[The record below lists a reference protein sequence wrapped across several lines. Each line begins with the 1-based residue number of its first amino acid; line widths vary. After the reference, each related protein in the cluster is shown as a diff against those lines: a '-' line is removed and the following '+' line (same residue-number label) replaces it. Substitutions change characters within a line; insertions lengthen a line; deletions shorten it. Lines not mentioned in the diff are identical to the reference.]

1 MAKAIMVQGTASF
14 VGKSMLVT
22 ALCRIFHQEGIRVAP
37 FKSQNM
43 ALNSFVTQ
51 KGEEIGYAQSV
62 QAGACDLI
70 PTVHMNPVLL
80 KPDSGKGI
88 QVIVRGKVRGHMAVS
103 EFKGYHDEIF
113 KIIRDSYKKLS
124 EKYDMIVIEGAGSPA
139 EINLMD
145 SDLANMKIAQMADA
159 PVLLIT
165 DIDRGGA
172 FASLFGTLE
181 LLPQLDRD
189 RVKGLIFNKF
199 RGEIQHLRKGLADL
213 ERRCK
218 KPVLGV
224 IPYHE
229 ALFLPDEDSVGL
241 EDKPR
246 NITNPQGVSFYGIRI
261 GVVHLPHIS
270 NSTDFD
276 SLRREP
282 QISLQFLKGDEDLSE
297 LDLLLIPG
305 SKNPIDDLIF
315 LWESGFAKAIKH
327 YAQSGG
333 EIGGICGGYQMLG
346 QSIRDPYF
354 VENRKEQVMGL
365 GLLEVETVLEK
376 DKVTVQVKVEPCSD
390 GPWPQDFALSGYE
403 IHSGKTRVQEGAKP
417 LFKKIEHGGGE
428 VTEKEGAYGKNGL
441 IWGTYLHGLFE
452 NDSFR
457 HWFLNEKRKKKAIPE
472 SYEKGSFSHRRN
484 TDYESLAQLVKN
496 HIDMNLI
503 SKLVS

>member
-172 FASLFGTLE
+172 FASLFGTL
-181 LLPQLDRD
+181 
-189 RVKGLIFNKF
+189 
-199 RGEIQHLRKGLADL
+199 
-213 ERRCK
+213 
-218 KPVLGV
+218 
-224 IPYHE
+224 
-229 ALFLPDEDSVGL
+229 
-241 EDKPR
+241 
-246 NITNPQGVSFYGIRI
+246 
-261 GVVHLPHIS
+261 
-270 NSTDFD
+270 
-276 SLRREP
+276 
-282 QISLQFLKGDEDLSE
+282 
-297 LDLLLIPG
+297 
-305 SKNPIDDLIF
+305 
-315 LWESGFAKAIKH
+315 
-327 YAQSGG
+327 
-333 EIGGICGGYQMLG
+333 
-346 QSIRDPYF
+346 
-354 VENRKEQVMGL
+354 
-365 GLLEVETVLEK
+365 
-376 DKVTVQVKVEPCSD
+376 
-390 GPWPQDFALSGYE
+390 
-403 IHSGKTRVQEGAKP
+403 
-417 LFKKIEHGGGE
+417 
-428 VTEKEGAYGKNGL
+428 
-441 IWGTYLHGLFE
+441 
-452 NDSFR
+452 
-457 HWFLNEKRKKKAIPE
+457 
-472 SYEKGSFSHRRN
+472 
-484 TDYESLAQLVKN
+484 
-496 HIDMNLI
+496 
-503 SKLVS
+503 